1 MPMIRHLRT
10 VLTTEELS
18 RLRELAQQAVFFNG
32 RLTNPDSTVKNNEL
46 ISHGDPGSE
55 EIGVLLRNALF
66 RHPELRAFAFPK
78 QLARPT
84 LMRYG
89 AEHEYGWHVDEA
101 LFPSTPPMRSDLS
114 CTVFLSAPEDYAGGE
129 LEIEFGQQSLSFK
142 LPAGDA
148 ILYPSTTIHR
158 VAPVRSGVRLV
169 GVTWLQSWVADAQQR
184 ELLLQIE
191 EARTLVFAGKDR
203 PEPRLVAL
211 MESLR
216 ANLLRMWSDT

>member
-1 MPMIRHLRT
+1 MIRHLRN
-10 VLTTEELS
+10 VLAATELS
-18 RLRELAQQAVFFNG
+18 RLRELAQKATFFDG
-32 RLTNPDSTVKNNEL
+32 RLTNPASTVKNNEL
-46 ISHGDPGSE
+46 ISHDDPGSD

-114 CTVFLSAPEDYAGGE
+114 CTVFLSAPEDYEGGE
-129 LEIEFGQQSLSFK
+129 LEIELGQQRLSFK

-148 ILYPSTTIHR
+148 IVYPSTTIHR
-158 VAPVRSGVRLV
+158 VVPVRSGVRLV
-169 GVTWLQSWVADAQQR
+169 GVTWLQSWIADTQQR
-184 ELLLQIE
+184 ELLVQVE
-191 EARTLVFAGKDR
+191 EARSLVFNR
-203 PEPRLVAL
+203 PGSPDPRLVAL